1 MLSAISVKR
10 KEQKERCLLVLRETR
25 RVEPVGTVTMYLEFV
40 DKETKDTLLPILSEA
55 YDLHDFAHL
64 LCNRVCEG
72 ETTNQLIFM
81 AVHFAALFFDFTAL
95 DRIAKAH
102 GRLSIIRPN
111 LFYGTALQG
120 KPEDFEKVRSA
131 ADEVLASKPPDWLA
145 MEMHLV
151 KLEAENE
158 EYPKVLHDS
167 STLDTIEGI
176 LEKQTE
182 FDFYRS
188 RVLDSLTIRA
198 IRDGDAERGLELNQS
213 AIDNAEKHDDINR
226 LAHLLRTRAG
236 ILESS
241 DHAETQRLL
250 LRSRDLMKR
259 LGDRGGFADVLFL
272 LSKAE
277 SIRGNYNAAI
287 DYNLESVSIW
297 ESIGMP
303 VGMFALNLSTLYNLT
318 GDSEAGFEWAKMA
331 ENELSSKPM
340 WQPRAILNEA
350 WSLTLQ
356 KKYSEA
362 SSIID
367 GIRESINRSG
377 LESNLGWL
385 YFVVS
390 VLDAAEEDFF
400 SAATNVEESLE
411 IYERHSGYVSFY
423 ICLQHR
429 AKIEVYETIL
439 TQSHD
444 TDKAIGPW
452 LQSLEEKARSEDLPG
467 ILAQALLLKATL
479 FDRIE
484 NRIEAKRVIKE
495 LAFLVNSNGLE
506 FLRVALN
513 RLSGSID

>member
-1 MLSAISVKR
+1 M
-10 KEQKERCLLVLRETR
+10 
-25 RVEPVGTVTMYLEFV
+25 EPVGTVTMYLEFV
-40 DKETKDTLLPILSEA
+40 DEETKDAMVSALSKA
-55 YDLHDFAHL
+55 YDLHDFTHL
-64 LCNRVCEG
+64 ICDRVCTE
-72 ETTNQLIFM
+72 ETTEQLVFM

-102 GRLSIIRPN
+102 GGLPIIRPD

-120 KPEDFEKVRSA
+120 NPEDFEKVRYA
-131 ADEVLASKPPDWLA
+131 ADEVLAHNPPDWLA
-145 MEMHLV
+145 LEMYLV

-158 EYPKVLHDS
+158 EYPKELHSS
-167 STLDTIEGI
+167 STLETIEGI
-176 LEKQTE
+176 LEKQPE

-188 RVLDSLTIRA
+188 RVLDTLTMRA
-198 IRDGDAERGLELNQS
+198 IRDGDTERGLELNQS

-226 LAHLLRTRAG
+226 LAHLLRTKAG

-241 DHAETQRLL
+241 DREETQRLL
-250 LRSRDLMKR
+250 LRSRDLMKQ
-259 LGDRGGFADVLFL
+259 LGDKGGFADVLFL

-303 VGMFALNLSTLYNLT
+303 VGMFALNLSTLYNVI

-350 WSLTLQ
+350 WSMTLQ

-362 SSIID
+362 SAIID
-367 GIRESINRSG
+367 GIRESINKSG

-444 TDKAIGPW
+444 TDKATGPW
-452 LQSLEEKARSEDLPG
+452 LQSLEEKARREDLPG

-479 FDRIE
+479 FDGIG
-484 NRIEAKRVIKE
+484 NPIEAKRVVKE
-495 LAFLVNSNGLE
+495 LAFLVNNNELD
-506 FLRVALN
+506 FLRGALS
-513 RLSGSID
+513 RLSRSID